1 MRTDEETGE
10 IENSVHLLLSDFD
23 LETGESNTNTLNMNI
38 IWRKR
43 KGTFQVPKKC
53 LEESKKKD
61 NKRNNIFK
69 NRTYSMADKNEVM
82 NLKEVGVKNNIEL
95 DETIKAIHLIFRK

>member
-38 IWRKR
+38 ICRKR
-43 KGTFQVPKKC
+43 KSTFQVPKKC
-53 LEESKKKD
+53 LEESKNKDTKRKK
-61 NKRNNIFK
+61 KSCIFK
-69 NRTYSMADKNEVM
+69 NRTYCMADKNEVM
-82 NLKEVGVKNNIEL
+82 NLKEVKITKSSG
-95 DETIKAIHLIFRK
+95 